1 MARSNDTTTEFCG
14 LIEVVKAEE
23 KGTMELNADF
33 TKRTVVHGAAMPWQA
48 SPIPGVERRMLDRIG
63 DEAAR
68 ATTIVRYAP
77 KSQFSPHTHG
87 GGEEFLVLEGVF
99 QDEQGDYPVGTYVR
113 NPPTSSHTPGSES
126 GCVILV
132 KLWQFDPGDRT
143 QITIDTTQQDYVA
156 NVTRPGVSTM
166 LLFADERETVRL
178 ERWEPN
184 ATIDLLAP
192 QGLEVFVIQGS
203 FRESGEEFLPY
214 SWLRL
219 PARSH
224 LQAYAGAEGCQIWLK
239 NMVSV
244 KKFILY

>member
-1 MARSNDTTTEFCG
+1 MK
-14 LIEVVKAEE
+14 LH
-23 KGTMELNADF
+23 ADF
-33 TKRTVVHGAAMPWQA
+33 TKRAVVHGAAIPWQA

-63 DEAAR
+63 DELAR

-77 KSQFSPHTHG
+77 QSQFSSHTHG

-99 QDEQGDYPVGTYVR
+99 QDERGDYPVGTYVR
-113 NPPTSSHTPGSES
+113 NPPTSSHTPGSAS
-126 GCVILV
+126 GCMILV

-143 QITIDTTQQDYVA
+143 QVTIDTTQQTYVA
-156 NVTRPGVSTM
+156 DVTRPGVITM
-166 LLFADERETVRL
+166 PLFADDRETVWL
-178 ERWEPN
+178 EHWDAN

-224 LQAYAGAEGCQIWLK
+224 LQAHAGAEGCRIWLK
-239 NMVSV
+239 NMASV
-244 KKFILY
+244 RNFSL